1 MKLDEGRVY
10 GARYY
15 TVQPMMTW
23 ESTRQSWFDMEKWCT
38 ETFGPT
44 DVTGMWIP
52 NQRWY
57 ANDRQFW
64 FRNLSDRTWF
74 VLRWS

>member
-23 ESTRQSWFDMEKWCT
+23 SSTIRDWIDMEKWCT

-44 DVTGMWIP
+44 DTAGMWIP
-52 NQRWY
+52 NQ
-57 ANDRQFW
+57 Q
-64 FRNLSDRTWF
+64 
-74 VLRWS
+74 